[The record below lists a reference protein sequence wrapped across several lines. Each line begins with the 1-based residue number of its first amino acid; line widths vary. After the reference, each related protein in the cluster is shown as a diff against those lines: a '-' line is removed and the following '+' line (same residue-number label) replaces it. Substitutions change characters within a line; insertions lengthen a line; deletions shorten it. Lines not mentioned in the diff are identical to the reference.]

1 MSDMTEEQNPITRPV
16 KRQHLASSASNEY
29 SSTKIASDYCCPI
42 CYELVDEAHITK
54 CGHSFCYSCIS
65 TSLESKTTCPKCG
78 HNLSGGLRDV
88 FPNFALDKLVTK
100 FKLQNPRRKMDS
112 CKTGIVSGLRGFV
125 TAESKKLT
133 LTDVDAMLELLTK
146 RKRKLE
152 AESALAQNRLLHE
165 FLEKLLCEKETQ
177 MKRIGRQ
184 VEIVKRDVEVVEK
197 LLKDWEAKRSSTPDL
212 ESSKSNDKNHF
223 QNENLISSLNTGG
236 CGNIQRR
243 RMCTHFDDFVDCYFS
258 LRAKE
263 LVFGKTLAEPI
274 NINVEPVNIEEDPDN
289 SLDAFRENLVKFS
302 RYNSLRPIATLNY
315 GTDMFNN
322 STIVSSIEFDK
333 DDEYFAI
340 AGVTKRIKVF
350 DYDCVLRDAVDIH
363 YPCVE
368 MVSASKISCISWNSF
383 RKNTIAS
390 SDYEGAVSIW
400 DAGTGQRTRVF
411 REHEKRC
418 WSVDFN
424 KADAGL
430 MASGSDDARVKLWT
444 LNQDRSVACLEAKA
458 NVCCVKFNPDSSS
471 HLAFGSADH
480 CVHYYDLRHPK
491 RALATFKGHKK
502 AVSYVKF
509 LNGREMVSASTD
521 SQLKLWNVD
530 DAAEG
535 CLRSFVGHTN
545 EKNFVGLATDGDYI
559 ACGSENNSLYV
570 YYKGLQKR
578 LFTFK
583 FEPSTSILSS
593 EAEEVK
599 DKRKDDD
606 VNEFVSAVC
615 WRQTSNI
622 IMAANS
628 QGIIKVLELI

>member
-1 MSDMTEEQNPITRPV
+1 VLP
-16 KRQHLASSASNEY
+16 
-29 SSTKIASDYCCPI
+29 
-42 CYELVDEAHITK
+42 
-54 CGHSFCYSCIS
+54 
-65 TSLESKTTCPKCG
+65 
-78 HNLSGGLRDV
+78 GGIRDV
-88 FPNFALDKLVTK
+88 FPNLALDKLVNK
-100 FKLQNPRRKMDS
+100 YKLLNPSRKIDNS
-112 CKTGIVSGLRGFV
+112 SKLGIVAGLRGFV

-152 AESALAQNRLLHE
+152 AESALAQNRLLFE
-165 FLEKLLCEKETQ
+165 FLERLLCDKESQ
-177 MKRIGRQ
+177 MRRIGRQ
-184 VEIVKRDVEVVEK
+184 VELVKKDVAYVKRM
-197 LLKDWEAKRSSTPDL
+197 LKDWESKKPTSTDELNSIEKL
-212 ESSKSNDKNHF
+212 ENVLPN
-223 QNENLISSLNTGG
+223 ISSSNSN
-236 CGNIQRR
+236 CIPGNIQRR

-263 LVFGKTLAEPI
+263 LVFGNRHQSEDDG
-274 NINVEPVNIEEDPDN
+274 NVREKDHEKG
-289 SLDAFRENLVKFS
+289 LDEFRENLVKFS
-302 RYNSLRPIATLNY
+302 KFNALRPIATLNY
-315 GTDMFNN
+315 GTDIFNN

-350 DYDCVLRDAVDIH
+350 EYDCVLRDSVDIH

-368 MVSASKISCISWNSF
+368 MVSASKISCVSWNSY
-383 RKNTIAS
+383 RKNTVAS
-390 SDYEGAVSIW
+390 SDYEGAVCVW
-400 DAGTGQRTRVF
+400 DAGTGQRTRIF

-458 NVCCVKFNPDSSS
+458 NVCCVKFNPVGASY
-471 HLAFGSADH
+471 LAFGSADH
-480 CVHYYDLRHPK
+480 CVHYYDLRHAK

-509 LNGREMVSASTD
+509 LNGKEMVSASTD

-530 DAAEG
+530 EAHDG
-535 CLRSFVGHTN
+535 CVRSFVGHVN

-559 ACGSENNSLYV
+559 ACGSENNSLYI
-570 YYKGLQKR
+570 YYKGLQRK

-583 FEPSTSILSS
+583 FEPNTAVLSS
-593 EAEEVK
+593 VED
-599 DKRKDDD
+599 DKERRRDDD

-615 WRQTSNI
+615 WKQTSNI
-622 IMAANS
+622 LMAANS
-628 QGIIKVLELI
+628 QGIIKVLELK

>member
-1 MSDMTEEQNPITRPV
+1 MSDKIEELKSSIPQV
-16 KRQHLASSASNEY
+16 KRQHLASNITNELL
-29 SSTKIASDYCCPI
+29 STNKIATDYSCPI
-42 CYELVDEAHITK
+42 CYEPVEEAHITK
-54 CGHSFCYSCIS
+54 CGHSFCYRCIA
-65 TSLESKTTCPKCG
+65 TSLEIKTSCPKCG
-78 HNLSGGLRDV
+78 SNLAGGIRDV
-88 FPNFALDKLVTK
+88 FPNFALNKIVTH
-100 FKLQNPRRKMDS
+100 FKLQIPPQKMDS
-112 CKTGIVSGLRGFV
+112 NKTGLRSFV

-133 LTDVDAMLELLTK
+133 LTDVDAMLELLTR

-165 FLEKLLCEKETQ
+165 FLERLLNEKEAQ
-177 MKRIGRQ
+177 MQRIGRQ
-184 VEIVKRDVEVVEK
+184 VEIVKRDVAVVEK
-197 LLKDWEAKRSSTPDL
+197 ILKDWEAKRPLSSDSEDKICDKNGSPPSVACASSSTNY
-212 ESSKSNDKNHF
+212 S
-223 QNENLISSLNTGG
+223 G

-243 RMCTHFDDFVDCYFS
+243 RMCTHFEDFVECYFA

-263 LVFGKTLAEPI
+263 LVFGPTMADPEDD
-274 NINVEPVNIEEDPDN
+274 NIGDKCSDT

-302 RYNSLRPIATLNY
+302 RYNSLRPVATLNY

-350 DYDCVLRDAVDIH
+350 DYESVVRDTVDIH

-368 MVSASKISCISWNSF
+368 MVSASKISCISWNSY

-390 SDYEGAVSIW
+390 SDYEGAVSVW

-458 NVCCVKFNPDSSS
+458 NVCCVKFNPESSS

-480 CVHYYDLRHPK
+480 CVHYYDLRHAK
-491 RALATFKGHKK
+491 RALAIFKGHKK

-509 LNGREMVSASTD
+509 LNSKEMVSASTD

-583 FEPSTSILSS
+583 FEPTTSILSNA
-593 EAEEVK
+593 AEEEK
-599 DKRKDDD
+599 ERRKDDD

>member
-1 MSDMTEEQNPITRPV
+1 MTEENNPGSRPI
-16 KRQHLASSASNEY
+16 KRQHLDSNETTIITNTL
-29 SSTKIASDYCCPI
+29 SSDYSCPV
-42 CYELVDEAHITK
+42 CYELMTEAHITK
-54 CGHSFCYSCIS
+54 CGHSFCFSCLS
-65 TSLESKTTCPKCG
+65 RSLETKLTCPKCG
-78 HNLSGGLRDV
+78 NMLPGGIRDV
-88 FPNFALDKLVTK
+88 FPNLALDKLVNK
-100 FKLQNPRRKMDS
+100 FKLLNPSRKIDS
-112 CKTGIVSGLRGFV
+112 SSKLGIVAGLRGFV

-133 LTDVDAMLELLTK
+133 LTDVDAMLELLTR

-152 AESALAQNRLLHE
+152 AESALAQNRLLFE
-165 FLEKLLCEKETQ
+165 FLERLLCDKESQ
-177 MKRIGRQ
+177 MRRIGRQ
-184 VEIVKRDVEVVEK
+184 VELVKKDVAYVKRM
-197 LLKDWEAKRSSTPDL
+197 LKDWESKKPSGTDGELNSS
-212 ESSKSNDKNHF
+212 EKS
-223 QNENLISSLNTGG
+223 ENILPAMSNSNSNN
-236 CGNIQRR
+236 CVPGNVQRR

-263 LVFGKTLAEPI
+263 LVFGNRHQSEEEG
-274 NINVEPVNIEEDPDN
+274 NVKEKDHEKG
-289 SLDAFRENLVKFS
+289 LDEFRENLVKFS
-302 RYNSLRPIATLNY
+302 KFNALRPIATLNY
-315 GTDMFNN
+315 GTDIFNN

-350 DYDCVLRDAVDIH
+350 EYDCVLRDSVDIH

-368 MVSASKISCISWNSF
+368 MISASKISCVSWNSY
-383 RKNTIAS
+383 RKNTVAS
-390 SDYEGAVSIW
+390 SDYEGAVCVW
-400 DAGTGQRTRVF
+400 DAGTGQRTRIF

-458 NVCCVKFNPDSSS
+458 NVCCVKFNPVGASY
-471 HLAFGSADH
+471 LAFGSADH
-480 CVHYYDLRHPK
+480 CVHYYDLRHAK

-509 LNGREMVSASTD
+509 LNGKEMVSASTD

-530 DAAEG
+530 EVHDG
-535 CLRSFVGHTN
+535 CVRSFIGHVN

-559 ACGSENNSLYV
+559 ACGSENNSLYI
-570 YYKGLQKR
+570 YYKGLQRK

-583 FEPSTSILSS
+583 FEPNTAILSS
-593 EAEEVK
+593 VEEDK
-599 DKRKDDD
+599 DRRRDDD

-622 IMAANS
+622 LMAANS
-628 QGIIKVLELI
+628 QGIIKVLELK

>member
-1 MSDMTEEQNPITRPV
+1 MSDMTEEENSGSRPV
-16 KRQHLASSASNEY
+16 KRQHLDSNESTLSNT
-29 SSTKIASDYCCPI
+29 SSSDYSCPV
-42 CYELVDEAHITK
+42 CYELIHEAHITK
-54 CGHSFCYSCIS
+54 CGHSFCYSCVS
-65 TSLESKTTCPKCG
+65 RALEAKASCPKCG
-78 HNLSGGLRDV
+78 NMLSGGIRDV
-88 FPNFALDKLVTK
+88 FPNLALDKLVNK
-100 FKLQNPRRKMDS
+100 YKLLNPSRKPDS
-112 CKTGIVSGLRGFV
+112 ASKLGLVAGLRGFV

-133 LTDVDAMLELLTK
+133 LSDVDAMLELLTR

-152 AESALAQNRLLHE
+152 AESALAQNRLLYE
-165 FLEKLLCEKETQ
+165 FLERLLCDKESQ
-177 MKRIGRQ
+177 MRRIGRQ
-184 VEIVKRDVEVVEK
+184 VELVKRDVNYVK
-197 LLKDWEAKRSSTPDL
+197 KMLKEWEAKKPVATDTENS
-212 ESSKSNDKNHF
+212 SNDKSDNTPAA
-223 QNENLISSLNTGG
+223 ISSPNN
-236 CGNIQRR
+236 CVPGNVQRR

-263 LVFGKTLAEPI
+263 LVFGHRHPT
-274 NINVEPVNIEEDPDN
+274 EEDGNVREKDHEKG
-289 SLDAFRENLVKFS
+289 LDEFRENLVKFS
-302 RYNSLRPIATLNY
+302 KFNALRPIATLNY
-315 GTDMFNN
+315 GTDIFNN

-350 DYDCVLRDAVDIH
+350 EYDCVLRDSVDIH

-368 MVSASKISCISWNSF
+368 MISASKISCVSWNSY
-383 RKNTIAS
+383 RKNTVAS
-390 SDYEGAVSIW
+390 SDYEGAVCVW
-400 DAGTGQRTRVF
+400 DAGTGQRTRIF

-458 NVCCVKFNPDSSS
+458 NVCCVKFNPIGASY
-471 HLAFGSADH
+471 LAFGSADH

-491 RALATFKGHKK
+491 RALAIFKGHKK

-509 LNGREMVSASTD
+509 LNGKEMVSASTD

-530 DAAEG
+530 EAHEG
-535 CLRSFVGHTN
+535 CKRSFVGHIN

-559 ACGSENNSLYV
+559 ACGSENNSLYI
-570 YYKGLQKR
+570 YYKGLQRK

-583 FEPSTSILSS
+583 FEPSTAILNT
-593 EAEEVK
+593 AEEEK
-599 DKRKDDD
+599 ERRRDDD

-622 IMAANS
+622 LMAANS
-628 QGIIKVLELI
+628 QGIIKVLELK

>member
-1 MSDMTEEQNPITRPV
+1 MPEEDNSGSRPV
-16 KRQHLASSASNEY
+16 KRQHLDLSESTLTNTTSNDY
-29 SSTKIASDYCCPI
+29 SCPV
-42 CYELVDEAHITK
+42 CFELIHEAHITK
-54 CGHSFCYSCIS
+54 CGHSFCYSCLS
-65 TSLESKTTCPKCG
+65 RALEAKSSCPKCG
-78 HNLSGGLRDV
+78 NVLSGGICDV
-88 FPNFALDKLVTK
+88 FPNLALDKLVNK
-100 FKLQNPRRKMDS
+100 YKLLNPGRKLDS
-112 CKTGIVSGLRGFV
+112 SSKLSIVAGLRGFV

-133 LTDVDAMLELLTK
+133 LTDVDAMLELLTR

-152 AESALAQNRLLHE
+152 AESALAQNRLLYE
-165 FLEKLLCEKETQ
+165 FLERLLCDKESQ
-177 MKRIGRQ
+177 MRRIGKQ
-184 VEIVKRDVEVVEK
+184 VELVKKDVAYVKRM
-197 LLKDWEAKRSSTPDL
+197 LKEWEAKKPVSTEPELNSPVEKPDNATPVSNSS
-212 ESSKSNDKNHF
+212 NN
-223 QNENLISSLNTGG
+223 NTAS
-236 CGNIQRR
+236 GNVQRR

-263 LVFGKTLAEPI
+263 LVFGNKQQAEDDMC
-274 NINVEPVNIEEDPDN
+274 VKEKDN
-289 SLDAFRENLVKFS
+289 EKGLDEFRENLVKFS
-302 RYNSLRPIATLNY
+302 KFNTLRPIATLNY
-315 GTDMFNN
+315 GTDIFNN

-350 DYDCVLRDAVDIH
+350 EYDCVLRDSVDIH

-368 MVSASKISCISWNSF
+368 MISGSKISCISWNCY
-383 RKNTIAS
+383 RKNTVAS
-390 SDYEGAVSIW
+390 SDYEGAVCVW
-400 DAGTGQRTRVF
+400 DAGTGQRTRIF

-458 NVCCVKFNPDSSS
+458 NVCCVKFNPIGASY
-471 HLAFGSADH
+471 LAFGSADH
-480 CVHYYDLRHPK
+480 CVHYYDLRHAK
-491 RALATFKGHKK
+491 RALAVFKGHKK

-509 LNGREMVSASTD
+509 LNGKEMVSASTD

-530 DAAEG
+530 KAHEG
-535 CLRSFVGHTN
+535 CVRSFVGHVN

-559 ACGSENNSLYV
+559 ACGSENNSLYI
-570 YYKGLQKR
+570 YYKGLQRK

-583 FEPSTSILSS
+583 FEPNTAILSTV
-593 EAEEVK
+593 EDEK
-599 DKRKDDD
+599 DRRRDED

-622 IMAANS
+622 LMAANS
-628 QGIIKVLELI
+628 QGIIKVLELK